1 MARTRNFQ
9 AAQNASKDRIKILIV
24 LLLIIIGYTQFA
36 PKKAEQ
42 RQTVTVAAQNRAT
55 FATPSLF
62 WP

>member
-9 AAQNASKDRIKILIV
+9 AAQDVSKDRIKILIV

-42 RQTVTVAAQNRAT
+42 RSHVVTAAQK
-55 FATPSLF
+55 
-62 WP
+62 

>member
-9 AAQNASKDRIKILIV
+9 AAQDASKDRIKVLIV

-42 RQTVTVAAQNRAT
+42 RQTVTVAAQK
-55 FATPSLF
+55 
-62 WP
+62 